1 MRKPFQQVCAAKT
14 DADAGDRTGHGQ
26 NNHVVRDLRC
36 VKQDHRNYSLPHVMR
51 YSARG
56 AHAERREYIT
66 SFENRHNQKVAVFRS
81 CFKINELRRNDSCDN
96 AYNFGNYS
104 AYYKI

>member
-36 VKQDHRNYSLPHVMR
+36 VKQQDRNEHLTEIMGHA
-51 YSARG
+51 ARDTDANLG
-56 AHAERREYIT
+56 EKACL
-66 SFENRHNQKVAVFRS
+66 F
-81 CFKINELRRNDSCDN
+81 
-96 AYNFGNYS
+96 
-104 AYYKI
+104 